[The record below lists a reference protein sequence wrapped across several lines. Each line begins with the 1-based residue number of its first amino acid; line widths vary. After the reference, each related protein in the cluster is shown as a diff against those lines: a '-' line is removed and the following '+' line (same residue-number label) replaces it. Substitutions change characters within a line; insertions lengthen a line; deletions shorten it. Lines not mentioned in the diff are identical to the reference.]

1 MKNKKKLIVI
11 ASAIALVLA
20 IVAIIVFSPK
30 TSVDRNIIEE
40 NAHKAVAVAKYLDG
54 NLELNEEDYSL
65 VGEAGNFQLYYK
77 ASDYTLKVLD
87 TKTGKEWKSLI
98 TDEDYIH
105 NADKGETENSEAV
118 RTRFKKLFE
127 IGYTNFAELNLK
139 TSLIEE
145 FSTTVK
151 YHKLENGFAIEAGFD
166 SYGISVTVEF
176 WLDESGLN
184 VRVPRDKVKESEE
197 YGIMS
202 LTVLPSFGA
211 ATDTVNNGFVLMPD
225 ASGGIYD
232 IKPVKDRQTP
242 LTIDTYFP
250 RDFDLDK
257 IESNNEQG
265 IKNSMMPFFGI
276 SKGDQGYIGYI
287 SEGEMNGYVTF
298 NPSSVYKVNRV
309 EAAVNYRKSYTYL
322 NPAGESVTAT
332 EKNISARDFSVHYS
346 LISADADKTITYS
359 DMAVMLQEY
368 LVSTGKIVKTES
380 AQKAGVDINLQMIM
394 STKVETMIS
403 EYLKVMTKCSDIEN
417 MVAGL
422 SDDAKKNLRIM
433 LLGWQTS
440 GYNVYP
446 SSNKIARGIG
456 SVKNLSNFLT
466 EQGIESYLLD
476 DLVYATTDSK
486 NFSEQSDAVYNEAK
500 IPVTNTEG
508 NQYVRNAYKEY
519 VTLTEK
525 TLPYLAKNDVYGIGF
540 DKVGW
545 YVYDDFQKRVEL
557 TRYDTVAIYN
567 AMLNETEKKG
577 MKVAIQR
584 GNVYTLNV
592 ADYLY
597 DLPLEGSGIEL
608 LDRDVPFYEMVVHGY
623 IPYSMDTPGNMAI
636 DYDVEKLKWIEY
648 GAEPTFLLTEEMSEE
663 FKDSKVDNAFSTELE
678 TWLDDIVAISKEFNT
693 KLAFTG
699 NCTITGHNYVASG
712 VVCVSYS
719 NGSRIYINYNNE
731 QVTVDDVTVKPVD
744 YTVVELADGEIV
756 G

>member
-1 MKNKKKLIVI
+1 MKNKKKLIAI
-11 ASAIALVLA
+11 AVALVLVLA
-20 IVAIIVFSPK
+20 VVAVFLFSPK
-30 TSVDRNIIEE
+30 ITVDRDIIEE

-54 NLELNEEDYSL
+54 ELEDTGEEYAL
-65 VGEAGNFQLYYK
+65 VGEAGDFQLYYRT
-77 ASDYTLKVLD
+77 SDYTLKVLN
-87 TKTGKEWKSLI
+87 TKTGNEWKSLI

-105 NADKGETENSEAV
+105 KADEGATENSEAV

-127 IGYTNFAELNLK
+127 IGYTNFAEINLK
-139 TSLIEE
+139 TSLVDE
-145 FSTTVK
+145 FAVTVK
-151 YHKLENGFAIEAGFD
+151 HYKLENGFAIEAFLD
-166 SYGISVTVEF
+166 SYGIGVTVEF
-176 WLDESGLN
+176 WVDESGLN
-184 VRVPRDKVKESEE
+184 VRVPRDKVKETAE

-202 LTVLPSFGA
+202 LSVLPSFGA
-211 ATDTVNNGFVLMPD
+211 VADTVENAFVLMPD

-232 IKPVKDRQTP
+232 VKPVKDRQTP

-257 IESNNEQG
+257 IESNNQQG

-276 SKGDQGYIGYI
+276 SKGDQGFVGYI
-287 SEGEMNGYVTF
+287 SEGEMNGYITF

-309 EAAVNYRKSYTYL
+309 EAVVNYRKSYTYL
-322 NPAGESVTAT
+322 NPAGEPVTAT
-332 EKNISARDFSVHYS
+332 EKNISARDFSVHYA
-346 LISADADKTITYS
+346 LISADAEKQVTYS
-359 DMAVMLQEY
+359 DMAVKLQSY
-368 LVSTGKIVKTES
+368 LASTGKIVKTES
-380 AQKAGVDINLQMIM
+380 AEKAGVNVNLQMIM

-403 EYLKVMTKCSDIEN
+403 EYLKVMTKCGDIEN

-422 SDDAKKNLRIM
+422 SDDVKKNLRIM
-433 LLGWQTS
+433 LLGWQSS

-446 SSNKIARGIG
+446 SSGKIASGIG
-456 SVKNLSNFLT
+456 SVKELSNFLT

-476 DLVYATTDSK
+476 DLVYASTDSQY
-486 NFSEQSDAVYNEAK
+486 FSEQSDAVYNEAK
-500 IPVTNTEG
+500 IPVTNTDG

-545 YVYDDFQKRVEL
+545 YVFDDFQKRVEL

-567 AMLNETEKKG
+567 AMLGATEEKG

-597 DLPLEGSGIEL
+597 DLPLVGSGIEV

-636 DYDVEKLKWIEY
+636 DYDVEKLRWIEF

-678 TWLDDIVAISKEFNT
+678 TWIDDVSAIAVEFNT

-699 NCTITGHNYVASG
+699 NSTIIGHEQIASG
-712 VVCVSYS
+712 VVRVTYS
-719 NGSRIYINYNNE
+719 NGNKIYVNYNQE
-731 QVTVDDVTVKPVD
+731 QVTVDNVTVKAVD
-744 YTVVELADGEIV
+744 YAVVNADGNIV

>member
-1 MKNKKKLIVI
+1 MKNKKKLIAI
-11 ASAIALVLA
+11 AVALALVLA
-20 IVAIIVFSPK
+20 IVAVFLFSPK
-30 TSVDRNIIEE
+30 ISVDRTVIEE
-40 NAHKAVAVAKYLDG
+40 NAHKATVTAKYLDG
-54 NLELNEEDYSL
+54 ELEDTGDEYAL
-65 VGEAGNFQLYYK
+65 VGQAGNFQLYYRT
-77 ASDYTLKVLD
+77 SDYTLKVLD

-105 NADKGETENSEAV
+105 KADEGATENSEAV

-127 IGYTNFAELNLK
+127 IGYTNFAEINLK
-139 TSLIEE
+139 TSLVDE
-145 FSTTVK
+145 FAVTVK
-151 YHKLENGFAIEAGFD
+151 HHKLENGVAVEAFFD
-166 SYGISVTVEF
+166 SYGIGATVEF
-176 WLDESGLN
+176 WIDESGLN
-184 VRVPRDKVKESEE
+184 VRVPIDKVKETAE
-197 YGIMS
+197 YGLMTLS
-202 LTVLPSFGA
+202 VLPSFGA
-211 ATDTVNNGFVLMPD
+211 VADTAENSFVLMPD

-232 IKPVKDRQTP
+232 VKPVKDRQTP

-276 SKGDQGYIGYI
+276 SKGTQGFIGYI

-322 NPAGESVTAT
+322 NPAGEPVTAT
-332 EKNISARDFSVHYS
+332 EKNISAKDFAVHYA
-346 LISADADKTITYS
+346 LISSDAEKLVTYS
-359 DMAVMLQEY
+359 DMAVKLQNY
-368 LVSTGKIVKTES
+368 LVSTGKLVKTES
-380 AQKAGVDINLQMIM
+380 AEKTGVDVNLQMIM

-403 EYLKVMTKCSDIEN
+403 EYLKVMTRCSDIEN

-433 LLGWQTS
+433 LLGWQSS

-446 SSNKIARGIG
+446 SSNKIASGIG
-456 SVKNLSNFLT
+456 SVKELSNFLT

-476 DLVYATTDSK
+476 DLVYASTDSSD
-486 NFSEQSDAVYNEAK
+486 FSEQSDAVYNEAK
-500 IPVTNTEG
+500 IPVTNTNG

-519 VTLTEK
+519 ITLTEK
-525 TLPYLAKNDVYGIGF
+525 TLPYLSKNDVYGIGF

-545 YVYDDFQKRVEL
+545 YVFDDFQKRVEL
-557 TRYDTVAIYN
+557 TRYDTVAVYN
-567 AMLNETEKKG
+567 AMLNATEEKG

-597 DLPLEGSGIEL
+597 DLPLEGSGIEV
-608 LDRDVPFYEMVVHGY
+608 LDRDVPFYQLVVHGY

-678 TWLDDIVAISKEFNT
+678 TWIDDVSAIAVEFNA

-699 NCTITGHNYVASG
+699 NCTITGHDQLASG
-712 VVCVSYS
+712 VVRVTYS
-719 NGSRIYINYNNE
+719 NGNKIYINYNQE
-731 QVTVDDVTVKPVD
+731 QVTVDDVTVKAVD
-744 YTVVELADGEIV
+744 YTVVGADGNIV

>member
-1 MKNKKKLIVI
+1 MKNKKKLIAV
-11 ASAIALVLA
+11 AVALALVLA
-20 IVAIIVFSPK
+20 VAAVFLFSPK
-30 TSVDRNIIEE
+30 TTVDRTVIEE

-54 NLELNEEDYSL
+54 ELELNAEEYSL
-65 VGEAGNFQLYYK
+65 VGEAGNYQLYYR

-127 IGYTNFAELNLK
+127 IGYTNFDEINLK
-139 TSLIEE
+139 TSLVDE
-145 FSTTVK
+145 FAVTVDH
-151 YHKLENGFAIEAGFD
+151 HKIENGFAIEAFFD
-166 SYGISVTVEF
+166 SYGIGVTIEF
-176 WLDESGLN
+176 WVDESGLN
-184 VRVPRDKVKESEE
+184 VRVPRDKVKETAE
-197 YGIMS
+197 YGIMTLS
-202 LTVLPSFGA
+202 ILPSFGA
-211 ATDTVNNGFVLMPD
+211 VADTVENAFVLMPD

-242 LTIDTYFP
+242 LTIDNYFP

-257 IESNNEQG
+257 IESNNQQG

-276 SKGDQGYIGYI
+276 SKGTQGFIGYI
-287 SEGEMNGYVTF
+287 SEGEMNGYITF

-322 NPAGESVTAT
+322 NPAGEPVTAT
-332 EKNISARDFSVHYS
+332 EKKISARDFSVHYA
-346 LISADADKTITYS
+346 LVSADAEKQVTYS
-359 DMAVMLQEY
+359 DMAVKLQNY
-368 LVSTGKIVKTES
+368 LVSTGKLVKTE
-380 AQKAGVDINLQMIM
+380 AAEKAGVNVNLQMIM
-394 STKVETMIS
+394 STQVKTMIS

-433 LLGWQTS
+433 LLGWQSS
-440 GYNVYP
+440 GCNVYP
-446 SSNKIARGIG
+446 SSGKIASGIG
-456 SVKNLSNFLT
+456 SVKELSGFLT
-466 EQGIESYLLD
+466 EQGIESYLID
-476 DLVYATTDSK
+476 DLVYASTDSSY
-486 NFSEQSDAVYNEAK
+486 FSEQSDAVYNEAK
-500 IPVTNTEG
+500 IPVTNVDG
-508 NQYVRNAYKEY
+508 DQYVRNAYKEY

-540 DKVGW
+540 DKIGW
-545 YVYDDFQKRVEL
+545 YVFDDFQKRVEL

-567 AMLNETEKKG
+567 AMLGATEERG

-597 DLPLEGSGIEL
+597 DLPLVGSRIKV

-636 DYDVEKLKWIEY
+636 DYDAEKLKWIEY

-678 TWLDDIVAISKEFNT
+678 TWIDDVSAIAAEFNT
-693 KLAFTG
+693 KLGFTG
-699 NCTITGHNYVASG
+699 NCTITGHEQIASG
-712 VVCVSYS
+712 VMCVTYS
-719 NGSRIYINYNNE
+719 NGNKIYINYNKE
-731 QVTVDDVTVKPVD
+731 QVTVDDVTVKAVD
-744 YTVVELADGEIV
+744 YAVVGADGNIV

>member
-11 ASAIALVLA
+11 ASAITLVLA

-30 TSVDRNIIEE
+30 ITVDRNIIKE

-54 NLELNEEDYSL
+54 ELELNEEDYSL

-98 TDEDYIH
+98 TEEDYIH

-127 IGYTNFAELNLK
+127 MGYTNFAELNLK
-139 TSLIEE
+139 TSLVEE
-145 FSTTVK
+145 YAVTVK
-151 YHKLENGFAIEAGFD
+151 HHKIENGFAIEAGFD
-166 SYGISVTVEF
+166 SYGISVTIEF
-176 WLDESGLN
+176 WIDESGLN
-184 VRVPRDKVKESEE
+184 VRIPRDKVTEGEE

-202 LTVLPSFGA
+202 LSVLPSFGA
-211 ATDTVNNGFVLMPD
+211 AADTADNGFVLMPD

-232 IKPVKDRQTP
+232 IKPVTDRQIP

-257 IESNNEQG
+257 IYSNNQQG
-265 IKNSMMPFFGI
+265 VKNAMMPFFGV
-276 SKGDQGYIGYI
+276 SKGDQGFIGYI

-322 NPAGESVTAT
+322 NPSGEPVTAT
-332 EKNISARDFSVHYS
+332 EKNISARDFAVHYS
-346 LISADADKTITYS
+346 LISAEEDKSITYS
-359 DMAVMLQEY
+359 DMAVTLQKY
-368 LVSTGKIVKTES
+368 LADTGKIVKTE
-380 AQKAGVDINLQMIM
+380 AAEKAGVGVNLQMIM
-394 STKVETMIS
+394 STKVKTMIS

-433 LLGWQTS
+433 LLGWQSS

-456 SVKNLSNFLT
+456 SVKKLSNFLT
-466 EQGIESYLLD
+466 EQGSESYLVD
-476 DLVYATTDSK
+476 DLVYARTNSK
-486 NFSEQSDAVYNEAK
+486 YFSEQSDAVYNEAK
-500 IPVTNTEG
+500 IPVTNSDG
-508 NQYVRNAYKEY
+508 DQYVRNAYKEY

-545 YVYDDFQKRVEL
+545 YVFDDFQKRVEL
-557 TRYDTVAIYN
+557 TRYDTVALYN
-567 AMLNETEKKG
+567 AMLNATKEKG

-636 DYDVEKLKWIEY
+636 DYAVEKLKWIEY

-663 FKDSKVDNAFSTELE
+663 FKDSKVDNAFATELE
-678 TWLDDIVAISKEFNT
+678 SWIDDVVAISEEFNK
-693 KLAFTG
+693 KLSFTG
-699 NCTITGHNYVASG
+699 NCTITGHEYVAPS
-712 VVCVSYS
+712 VVKVTYS
-719 NGSRIYINYNNE
+719 NGNSIYINYNKE

-744 YTVVELADGEIV
+744 YTVVESAGGEIV

>member
-11 ASAIALVLA
+11 AASLTIVIA

-30 TSVDRNIIEE
+30 LTVDQSVIEQ
-40 NAHKAVAVAKYLDG
+40 NAHKTVATAKYLG
-54 NLELNEEDYSL
+54 GELEDSGEEYAL
-65 VGEAGNFQLYYK
+65 VGEAGGYQLYYRT
-77 ASDYTLKVLD
+77 SDYTLKVID
-87 TKTGKEWKSLI
+87 TKTGIEWKSLI

-127 IGYTNFAELNLK
+127 IGYTNFSEINLT
-139 TSLIEE
+139 TSLVDE
-145 FSTTVK
+145 FMTTVK
-151 YHKLENGFAIEAGFD
+151 HYKLENGFAIEAGFD

-184 VRVPRDKVKESEE
+184 VRVPIDKVKETAE

-202 LTVLPSFGA
+202 LTVLPSFSA
-211 ATDTVNNGFVLMPD
+211 STNDVENGFVLMPD

-232 IKPVKDRQTP
+232 IKQISDRQTS

-250 RDFDLDK
+250 RDFNLDK
-257 IESNNEQG
+257 IESNNQQG
-265 IKNSMMPFFGI
+265 IKNAMMPFFGI
-276 SKGDQGYIGYI
+276 SKGTNGFIGYI
-287 SEGEMNGYVTF
+287 SEGEMNGYITF

-309 EAAVNYRKSYTYL
+309 AASVNYRKSYTYT
-322 NPAGESVTAT
+322 NPSGEPVTTT
-332 EKNISARDFSVHYS
+332 EKNISANDFAVHYNFLTAEAES
-346 LISADADKTITYS
+346 NVTYA
-359 DMAVMLQEY
+359 DMATELQKY
-368 LVSTGKIVKTES
+368 LVSVGKLTKTE
-380 AQKAGVDINLQMIM
+380 AAEKEGVDVNLQMIM

-403 EYLKVMTKCSDIEN
+403 EYLKVMTKCSDIED
-417 MVAGL
+417 MVAAL

-433 LLGWQTS
+433 LLGWQSS

-446 SSNKIARGIG
+446 SSGKIAGGIG
-456 SVKNLSNFLT
+456 SVKELSNFLT

-476 DLVYATTDSK
+476 DLVYASTDSQY
-486 NFSEQSDAVYNEAK
+486 FSKQSDAVCNETK
-500 IPVTNTEG
+500 IPVTNTDED
-508 NQYVRNAYKEY
+508 QYVRNAYKEY
-519 VTLTEK
+519 LTLTEK

-567 AMLNETEKKG
+567 AMLNATEEKG

-584 GNVYTLNV
+584 GNAYTLNV

-597 DLPLEGSGIEL
+597 DLPLEGSGFEL
-608 LDRDVPFYEMVVHGY
+608 LDRDVPFYQLVVHGY

-663 FKDSKVDNAFSTELE
+663 FKDSKVENAFATELE
-678 TWLDDIVAISKEFNT
+678 NWLDDISAIATEFNT

-699 NCTITGHNYVASG
+699 NCTITGHDQLASG
-712 VVCVSYS
+712 IVRVTYS
-719 NGSRIYINYNNE
+719 NGNKVYINYNQE
-731 QVTVDDVTVKPVD
+731 QITVDDVTVKAVD
-744 YTVVELADGEIV
+744 YTVVGADGNIV